1 MQQEFPNLLSMTM
14 KIFLQSDCKK
24 AGISKG
30 SLFKYFSTKKDFNYY
45 VLDKITAKLIS
56 SLEEKVNTLSQNL
69 FQRIIEYSVL
79 EF

>member
-1 MQQEFPNLLSMTM
+1 MTM

-30 SLFKYFSTKKDFNYY
+30 SLFKYFSTKEDFNYY

-56 SLEEKVNTLSQNL
+56 SLKEKVNTLSPNL